1 MYKDLIEFKKVALS
15 NDLLPNKNNKPNL
28 YDLKVVFDDETK
40 LVSVDNNVDSE
51 KMFNSTYVYDSSSTF
66 NPSVTGISS
75 DGCLDSINLDEIEG
89 DESNS
94 RYWYN
99 LCNIELYESYQDTT
113 QELLA
118 IKKHLESKLPFRK

>member
-1 MYKDLIEFKKVALS
+1 MSNQKCSNAIDLVLNGNWNEAHAIVQELS
-15 NDLLPNKNNKPNL
+15 
-28 YDLKVVFDDETK
+28 
-40 LVSVDNNVDSE
+40 S
-51 KMFNSTYVYDSSSTF
+51 
-66 NPSVTGISS
+66 PSAKWIHAV
-75 DGCLDSINLDEIEG
+75 LHKIEG

-118 IKKHLESKLPFRK
+118 IKKHLESKLPLRK